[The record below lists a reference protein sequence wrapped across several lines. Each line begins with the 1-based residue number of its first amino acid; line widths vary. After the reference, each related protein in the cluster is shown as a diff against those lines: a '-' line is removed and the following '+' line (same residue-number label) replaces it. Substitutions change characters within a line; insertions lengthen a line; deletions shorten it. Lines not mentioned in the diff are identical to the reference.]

1 MVYAPTAAVSPR
13 DVSSV
18 IFNVPLLTVTAPV
31 KVLDDDGDNVSVL
44 VVDVF
49 FVMLPVPEMAPES
62 VWLADDE

>member
-1 MVYAPTAAVSPR
+1 
-13 DVSSV
+13 V

>member
-1 MVYAPTAAVSPR
+1 MYAPTAGVSPR

-44 VVDVF
+44 VEDVF
-49 FVMLPVPEMAPES
+49 FVMLPVPEMALVS

>member
-1 MVYAPTAAVSPR
+1 MVYAITPAVSPS
-13 DVSSV
+13 DVFSV
-18 IFNVPLLTVTAPV
+18 IFSVPVLIVTAPV
-31 KVLDDDGDNVSVL
+31 NVLDDDGDNVSVL